1 MATTPTG
8 NPPRTLA
15 PFARRFRF
23 PAGVAPLG
31 ARFAEESDYDAYIRS
46 LIRQVL
52 LTARGE
58 RINRP
63 DFGAGL
69 RRLVFAPLSDA
80 NAMLARTQVFEA
92 LTRWLGT
99 LIQVESVDTRVS
111 VAADGSRLEVR
122 VVYRVI
128 AHGEQ
133 RYLNE
138 EVVLP

>member
-1 MATTPTG
+1 MVT
-8 NPPRTLA
+8 TLA
-15 PFARRFRF
+15 PFARRLRF
-23 PAGVAPLG
+23 PAGVDRVRG
-31 ARFAEESDYDAYIRS
+31 RFAEEADYDAYVRG

-58 RINRP
+58 RVNRP
-63 DFGAGL
+63 AFGAGV

-80 NAMLARTQVFEA
+80 SAMLAKTMIYEA
-92 LTRWLGT
+92 LDRWLAT
-99 LIQVESVDTRVS
+99 VIQVETVQAR
-111 VAADGSRLEVR
+111 ADQEKLEIT

-128 AHGEQ
+128 AHGER

>member
-1 MATTPTG
+1 MP
-8 NPPRTLA
+8 TLA

-23 PAGVAPLG
+23 PAGVDRNAG
-31 ARFAEESDYDAYIRS
+31 RFAEEPDYDAYVRG

-63 DFGAGL
+63 GFGAGV

-80 NAMLARTQVFEA
+80 SAMLARTMILEA
-92 LTRWLGT
+92 LNRWLPT
-99 LIQVESVDTRVS
+99 IITVESVEAR
-111 VAADGSRLEVR
+111 ADQSKLEVT

-128 AHGEQ
+128 AHGER

-138 EVVLP
+138 ELVLQ

>member
-1 MATTPTG
+1 MAA
-8 NPPRTLA
+8 TLA
-15 PFARRFRF
+15 PFARRFRVPPGVDR
-23 PAGVAPLG
+23 PAG
-31 ARFAEESDYDAYIRS
+31 RFAEETDYDAYVRG

-52 LTARGE
+52 LTAKGE

-63 DFGAGL
+63 SFGAGV

-80 NAMLARTQVFEA
+80 SAMLARTMVFEA
-92 LTRWLGT
+92 LNRWLPT
-99 LIQVESVDTRVS
+99 VIQVESVEARVDQ
-111 VAADGSRLEVR
+111 ARLTIT

-128 AHGEQ
+128 AHGER

>member
-1 MATTPTG
+1 M
-8 NPPRTLA
+8 RVD
-15 PFARRFRF
+15 R
-23 PAGVAPLG
+23 AGGRL
-31 ARFAEESDYDAYIRS
+31 AEEPDYDAYIRQ

-63 DFGAGL
+63 TFGAGV

-80 NAMLARTQVFEA
+80 SAMLARTMIYEA
-92 LTRWLGT
+92 LTRWLST
-99 LIQVESVDTRVS
+99 LIQVETVE
-111 VAADGSRLEVR
+111 AQAIESRLEIV

-128 AHGEQ
+128 AHGER

-138 EVVLP
+138 EVVLA

>member
-1 MATTPTG
+1 MS
-8 NPPRTLA
+8 TLV

-23 PAGVAPLG
+23 PLRVDSMGG
-31 ARFAEESDYDAYIRS
+31 RIAEEPDYDAYVRQ

-52 LTARGE
+52 LTAKGE

-63 DFGAGL
+63 AFGAGV

-80 NAMLARTQVFEA
+80 TAMLAKTMIYEA
-92 LTRWLGT
+92 LTRWLAT
-99 LIQVESVDTRVS
+99 IIQVESVEAR
-111 VAADGSRLEVR
+111 ADQSRLDIT

-128 AHGEQ
+128 AHGER

-138 EVVLP
+138 EVVLT

>member
-1 MATTPTG
+1 MA
-8 NPPRTLA
+8 TLA

-23 PAGVAPLG
+23 PAGVDPLRG
-31 ARFAEESDYDAYIRS
+31 RFAEETDYDAYVRG

-52 LTARGE
+52 LTAKGE

-63 DFGAGL
+63 AFGAGV
-69 RRLVFAPLSDA
+69 RRLVFAPLSEA
-80 NAMLARTQVFEA
+80 SAMLARTMIFES
-92 LTRWLGT
+92 LNRWMAT
-99 LIQVESVDTRVS
+99 LIQVESVEARAEQS
-111 VAADGSRLEVR
+111 KLEIT

-128 AHGEQ
+128 AHGER

>member
-1 MATTPTG
+1 MA
-8 NPPRTLA
+8 TLA

-23 PAGVAPLG
+23 PAGVDRSRG
-31 ARFAEESDYDAYIRS
+31 RFSEESDYDAYVRG

-52 LTARGE
+52 LTAKGE

-63 DFGAGL
+63 AFGAGV

-80 NAMLARTQVFEA
+80 SAMLARTMIFEA
-92 LTRWLGT
+92 LNRWLAT
-99 LIQVESVDTRVS
+99 VIQVESVEAR
-111 VAADGSRLEVR
+111 ADQAKLEIT

-128 AHGEQ
+128 AHGER

-138 EVVLP
+138 EVVLS

>member
-1 MATTPTG
+1 MA
-8 NPPRTLA
+8 TLA

-23 PAGVAPLG
+23 PPGVDRLRG
-31 ARFAEESDYDAYIRS
+31 RFAEEADHDAYVRG

-58 RINRP
+58 RINLP
-63 DFGAGL
+63 AFGAGV
-69 RRLVFAPLSDA
+69 RRLVFSPLSDA
-80 NAMLARTQVFEA
+80 TAMLARTMVFEA
-92 LTRWLGT
+92 LTRWLPT
-99 LIQVESVDTRVS
+99 VIQVETVEAR
-111 VAADGSRLEVR
+111 ADQAKLEIT

-128 AHGEQ
+128 AHGER

>member
-1 MATTPTG
+1 MATLT
-8 NPPRTLA
+8 

-23 PAGVAPLG
+23 PPGIDRPG
-31 ARFAEESDYDAYIRS
+31 GRWAEESDYDAYVRQ

-63 DFGAGL
+63 DFGAGV
-69 RRLVFAPLSDA
+69 RRLIFAPLSDA
-80 NAMLARTQVFEA
+80 TAMLARTMIYEA
-92 LTRWLGT
+92 LTRWLAT
-99 LIQVESVDTRVS
+99 IITVESVEAR
-111 VAADGSRLEVR
+111 ADQSKLEII

-128 AHGEQ
+128 AHGER

-138 EVVLP
+138 TLVLS